1 MKANVRINQA
11 LSICGATYFE
21 STVTVHE
28 ASEFAHSFA
37 VGGLINVE
45 NFLSVFSINVSG
57 LSLSVTNAAVFG
69 RSLSVA
75 KLAFIGN
82 RFVVFDLVGT

>member
-1 MKANVRINQA
+1 MCVLTK
-11 LSICGATYFE
+11 LCPFCGATYLE
-21 STVTVHE
+21 STATVHE

-37 VGGLINVE
+37 VGGFINVE
-45 NFLSVFSINVSG
+45 NFLSVFSINVIG

-75 KLAFIGN
+75 NSPI
-82 RFVVFDLVGT
+82 